1 MEEADGGVNQNL
13 WEYELTID
21 NEQLTIMVSLRDG
34 LIFRFSEGS
43 TLTVNCQC
51 ESRVDSRPCM

>member
-1 MEEADGGVNQNL
+1 MEEADGGVNQSL

-34 LIFRFSEGS
+34 LKFRISEGNA
-43 TLTVNCQC
+43 LAVHANQ
-51 ESRVDSRPCM
+51 